1 MLNII
6 FIIIGTKK
14 IHTPIIILV
23 NNDLLAFDTALSSF
37 DITALLKSIVPKTII
52 KDIPEVISNETDK
65 KIEKESKLSKKE
77 KLDLIDTNFIL

>member
-52 KDIPEVISNETDK
+52 IIGTNIF
-65 KIEKESKLSKKE
+65 KIN
-77 KLDLIDTNFIL
+77 I